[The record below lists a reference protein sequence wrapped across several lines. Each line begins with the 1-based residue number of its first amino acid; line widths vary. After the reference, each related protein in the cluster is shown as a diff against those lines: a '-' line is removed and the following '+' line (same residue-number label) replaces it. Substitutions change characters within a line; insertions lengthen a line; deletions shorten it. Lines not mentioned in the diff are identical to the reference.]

1 MSIFMVLVVL
11 DFVKAFERNNRVVSD
26 HSSRHE
32 GALSFR
38 NDIIK
43 EWSKTVNQA
52 FGDNFVDH
60 IA

>member
-1 MSIFMVLVVL
+1 
-11 DFVKAFERNNRVVSD
+11 
-26 HSSRHE
+26 
-32 GALSFR
+32 LSFR

-43 EWSKTVNQA
+43 EWSKPVNQS